1 MFHKSQEDGLL
12 YVASFTSVIKRTLR
26 ICKEYVGENYFTKY
40 QYLDLGCGKGKSI
53 IYYLENVKEKVRF
66 NPIGIE
72 YDEKLCNTAKKNI
85 FKICNYNNN
94 QVKVALD
101 TATNFEK
108 YISTNNLLIYLYNS
122 FQGKTLDDVL
132 SLLSKYNHILIYID
146 PVEKNKLKK
155 FKYNI
160 IAKYQGKY
168 NANTWLIAKKKN
180 ND

>member
-12 YVASFTSVIKRTLR
+12 YVASFTSVIERTIG
-26 ICKEYVGENYFTKY
+26 ICKKSLGGKYFSKY

-53 IYYLENVKEKVRF
+53 IYYLENIKVKARF
-66 NPIGIE
+66 PPIGIE
-72 YDEKLCNTAKKNI
+72 YDEKLYNTAKKNI
-85 FKICNYNNN
+85 FKTCNYNVN
-94 QVKVALD
+94 QVKLVLD

-108 YISTNNLLIYLYNS
+108 YISTNNLIIYLYNS

-132 SLLSKYNHILIYID
+132 CLLSKYNHILIYID

-160 IAKYQGKY
+160 IAQNQGRY
-168 NANTWLIAKKKN
+168 NANTWLVAKKQN